1 MMLRRLFL
9 LLGALLAAAPAA
21 AADQDSAALWRRLQT
36 GGHVVLMRHAATV
49 SGIGDPAGFKLGDC
63 TTQRNLSQ
71 AGRTDAAAIGA
82 AFRAHKVP
90 VEAVLSSR
98 WCRCLD
104 TARIAFGR
112 VDPSPMLDSMFTE
125 GATASAGKLEQ
136 VRTYLAGSEHAG
148 KHADKHADKQAG
160 NLVFV
165 THDVN
170 IRALVGRYLSQG
182 EMVVAVARADG
193 SLSVAGVLSVDEMR
207 AGSPR

>member
-9 LLGALLAAAPAA
+9 LSGASLAVAPAPAA
-21 AADQDSAALWRRLQT
+21 ELDSASLWRRLHA
-36 GGHVVLMRHAATV
+36 GGQVVLMRHAATV
-49 SGIGDPAGFKLGDC
+49 PGIGDPAGFKLGDC
-63 TTQRNLSQ
+63 ASQRNLSQ
-71 AGRTDAAAIGA
+71 AGRADAAAIGA
-82 AFRAHKVP
+82 AFRTRKIA

-98 WCRCLD
+98 WCRCLA

-125 GATASAGKLEQ
+125 DATASARKLEQ
-136 VRTYLAGSEHAG
+136 VRTYLAASEHAG
-148 KHADKHADKQAG
+148 KQAG

-193 SLSVAGVLSVDEMR
+193 SLTVAGVLSIDDMR